1 MHIFLQFK
9 VNNILFHA
17 DKCFVVKYITD
28 TFRGYSRIVIID
40 DAFLVFSG
48 WDEILQI

>member
-1 MHIFLQFK
+1 MPI
-9 VNNILFHA
+9 A
-17 DKCFVVKYITD
+17 DKCFVVKNITD